1 MARRWE
7 GRVLPLHYTCRV
19 YVHERGIE
27 PRVRPCNR
35 IGANLGHA
43 GLSNVGRKK
52 YIRIGLAL
60 VINRGC
66 QKKLILVFIQPRGRS
81 DTLL

>member
-35 IGANLGHA
+35 VRVKLDHTDS
-43 GLSNVGRKK
+43 SNVGRKK
-52 YIRIGLAL
+52 YIRVSLAL
-60 VINRGC
+60 AINRGC